1 MNLGLF
7 LVVEWGR
14 AVGVKLE
21 CGGWVVATGGGG
33 GGGGLAV
40 RGTTPPGWL
49 AGCCGVTLY
58 FDTGGQ
64 RSRSPGGAEKVANW
78 GRFIQQ

>member
-1 MNLGLF
+1 M
-7 LVVEWGR
+7 VEWGR

-21 CGGWVVATGGGG
+21 CGGWEVATVLLWGRGGT
-33 GGGGLAV
+33 LRSQRDNSA
-40 RGTTPPGWL
+40 WM

-64 RSRSPGGAEKVANW
+64 RSSSPGGAEKVAHW